1 MIHLTKQQIQS
12 KPRIERLNLINS
24 ITGIKPANLIGT
36 ISPEGEPNLAIFSSV
51 VHLGSDPAIIGFNVR
66 PTGEVRRHTLENI
79 LSTGFYT
86 INHVHSWFIEKAHY
100 TSIKFDKGVSEF
112 EKCGLAEEYLA
123 GFMAPFVK
131 ESQIK
136 MAMKFCEQHP
146 ISINDTCLIIGEV
159 QHLVLPDDAIDQ
171 AGHLD
176 LSVTKSA
183 GISGLNSYYELNK
196 LSQFPYARESELP
209 EIQPRTDG

>member
-1 MIHLTKQQIQS
+1 MIQLTKQQIQS

-36 ISPEGEPNLAIFSSV
+36 ISPQGEPNLAIFSSV

-79 LSTGFYT
+79 LATGWYT
-86 INHVHSWFIEKAHY
+86 INHVHRSFIEKAHN
-100 TSIKFDKGVSEF
+100 TSIKFERGVSEF
-112 EKCGLAEEYLA
+112 EKCGLGEEYLA
-123 GFMAPFVK
+123 GFRAPFVK
-131 ESQIK
+131 ESNLK

-159 QHLVLPDDAIDQ
+159 QHLILSESSMDQ
-171 AGHLD
+171 EGHID
-176 LSVTKSA
+176 LSVTKSV
-183 GISGLNSYYELNK
+183 GISGLNSYYELKK
-196 LSQFPYARESELP
+196 LAQFPYARESELP
-209 EIQPRTDG
+209 AIQSNTDG